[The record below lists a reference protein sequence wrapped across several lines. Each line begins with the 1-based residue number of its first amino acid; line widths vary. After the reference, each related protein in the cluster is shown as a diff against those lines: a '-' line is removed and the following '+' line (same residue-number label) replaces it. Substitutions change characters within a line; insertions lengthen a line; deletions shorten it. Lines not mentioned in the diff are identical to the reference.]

1 MLSATDLVNKE
12 TSVFGIVSIA
22 FGAVGKV
29 GSECELR
36 LLDLV
41 FLV

>member
-1 MLSATDLVNKE
+1 MFGATVLVNKQ
-12 TSVFGIVSIA
+12 TGLFGIVSIA
-22 FGAVGKV
+22 FVAVGKV
-29 GSECELR
+29 GSVCVSR